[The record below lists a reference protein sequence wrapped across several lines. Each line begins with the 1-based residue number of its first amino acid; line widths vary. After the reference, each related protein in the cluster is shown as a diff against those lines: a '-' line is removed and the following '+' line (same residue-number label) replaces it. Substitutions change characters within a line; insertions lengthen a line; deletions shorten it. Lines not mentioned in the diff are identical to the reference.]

1 MAEPAVSPELLVNL
15 TAALES
21 LKRACRLPSGWQAKP
36 SFRLS
41 ENGASLLVVWKP
53 ATAASDKSPRKTN
66 KRRSKSSRQ
75 RSAARAAAHSGHK
88 QQQSATSRQ
97 QQLSGSAPPFFM
109 PAPPPP
115 NSVPAVESER
125 GGAAEESSRGSN
137 QIVEVAS
144 EPQAPALTESGPQQE
159 GHEMGVDS
167 RGKRGREGELTIP
180 TAITTPPDRAT
191 LLHSLMQTMLAE
203 YERNRGRR
211 LSEQLQAAMFAVDS
225 LAGRGAGETA
235 LYDYENRIRPG
246 LIRRGS

>member
-125 GGAAEESSRGSN
+125 EVGAEESNRNGL
-137 QIVEVAS
+137 VVVVAS
-144 EPQAPALTESGPQQE
+144 DPPVPPLLPEPGPQLE
-159 GHEMGVDS
+159 VCDMGVDS
-167 RGKRGREGELTIP
+167 RGKRGREGATSDT
-180 TAITTPPDRAT
+180 TADVVLSREAVEPLMGT
-191 LLHSLMQTMLAE
+191 LLAE
-203 YERNRGRR
+203 YERGRGRGPYSER
-211 LSEQLQAAMFAVDS
+211 LMGAMSAMDSLVGRGQAQAAIS
-225 LAGRGAGETA
+225 N
-235 LYDYENRIRPG
+235 YEYRIRPG
-246 LIRRGS
+246 LIARGS

>member
-109 PAPPPP
+109 PAPPP

-125 GGAAEESSRGSN
+125 EGAVEESN
-137 QIVEVAS
+137 QGASQIIEVAPDPPAPPLLP
-144 EPQAPALTESGPQQE
+144 EPGPQLE
-159 GHEMGVDS
+159 GCDMGVDS
-167 RGKRGREGELTIP
+167 RGKRGREGELT
-180 TAITTPPDRAT
+180 AITTSPDRAT